1 MNMSKRWRYL
11 ISTVLSG
18 IGMYLFL
25 SLPVD
30 SRYLGIALE
39 LVLVVFCF
47 WFGLEI
53 VFDKKFHTKL
63 MTAILPVLLTLGYGL
78 FVVLLPLSQI
88 NLLIYIVVFGAMIYL
103 MFLVE
108 NVFLVAIGYKTVP
121 LYRAA
126 YTVSLILVL
135 LTAFF
140 LFNSMLSFKLPFWG
154 NSLMTLLLTLFLFLY
169 QFWAIAI
176 DLPDDGK
183 GKGRWVY
190 ILVAVW
196 IMGQM
201 ALIFSF
207 WPVGIFKGSIYL
219 VSIIYLLSGLFQAD
233 IKERL
238 FRGVVTGYSL
248 TGIAML
254 LAIIL
259 TNKWG

>member
-1 MNMSKRWRYL
+1 MNVSKRWRYL
-11 ISTVLSG
+11 VLTVLSG

-30 SRYLGIALE
+30 FRYLGIALE

-53 VFDKKFHTKL
+53 MFDRKPHTKL

-78 FVVLLPLSQI
+78 FVVLLPSSQI
-88 NLLIYIVVFGAMIYL
+88 NLLIYIAVFGIMIYL

-140 LFNSMLSFKLPFWG
+140 FLTVCCLLS
-154 NSLMTLLLTLFLFLY
+154 
-169 QFWAIAI
+169 
-176 DLPDDGK
+176 
-183 GKGRWVY
+183 
-190 ILVAVW
+190 
-196 IMGQM
+196 
-201 ALIFSF
+201 
-207 WPVGIFKGSIYL
+207 
-219 VSIIYLLSGLFQAD
+219 YLLGKFTSD
-233 IKERL
+233 II
-238 FRGVVTGYSL
+238 VDT
-248 TGIAML
+248 
-254 LAIIL
+254 IIVFISVL
-259 TNKWG
+259 GDSD